1 MATNVTYFF
10 TPLVLLLIPE
20 DCHDEFFVKFNFF
33 DVPCLKIAISKG
45 LGYAIILGAVVVKVP
60 QIMKMLKAKS
70 GAGVSIASLF
80 FEMTAIT
87 FTMAYSVHKNF
98 PFSSWGETF
107 FMCIQDIII
116 TLLTFIYGGS
126 TLKALLFAP
135 IYIGINYALCTPAIT
150 PFAIIV
156 KLQEFNLV
164 VLLLSRF
171 IQIWANFSS
180 GHTGQLSV
188 ISQSLIAFG
197 SLARVFTTIQ
207 ETGDMLMTSQFILA
221 CSLNCM
227 ILGQIFWYWNV
238 APEKAKKE

>member
-1 MATNVTYFF
+1 MATAVTYFF

-33 DVPCLKIAISKG
+33 DVPCLKILISKG
-45 LGYAIILGAVVVKVP
+45 LGYAIILGAVIVKVP
-60 QIMKMLKAKS
+60 QILKMMKARS

-98 PFSSWGETF
+98 PFNSWGETF

-116 TLLTFIYGGS
+116 AVLTFYYGGS
-126 TLKALLFAP
+126 TFTALLFAP
-135 IYIGINYALCTPAIT
+135 VYIGINYVLSNPALT
-150 PFAIIV
+150 PFSVIL

-164 VLLLSRF
+164 VLLISRF
-171 IQIWANFSS
+171 IQIWANFSN

-207 ETGDMLMTSQFILA
+207 ETGDMLMTSQFVLA
-221 CSLNCM
+221 CSLNCL
-227 ILGQIFWYWNV
+227 ILGQIFWYWNALV
-238 APEKAKKE
+238 PKPKKE